1 MKKILNK
8 EVLSYVI
15 MFMSFFSICIFT
27 NIFTRDL
34 INVNSYGFYR
44 IRFHI
49 LWILFSFSWI
59 TLFLGI
65 LYLIPKKYKYNVFII
80 MNLIIDIVFFSQIC
94 YVQSLGKFMI
104 FSDLF
109 VAGEGLQY
117 VHSIFANMSI
127 GMILTIIFTLIC
139 MIIVKILNRKEETLE
154 EEKKPK
160 LVPILIFV
168 SLTLMFRVSAY
179 ISLGSNKGV
188 STWEENYNAKSIYFN
203 YTNPNASMF
212 ISGFYEYNVR
222 AVYKYFYNLLTLDKT
237 ALKNKI
243 DEYNN
248 IYGTELKDNDYTGIF
263 KGKNVIYV
271 MMESVDSWV
280 VDEETMPTLYKLKET
295 GLNFTNRYSPFFN
308 GGQTINSEFACN
320 TGLYAISDK
329 ETIYDKTNMDYPYS
343 IANMLKKNG
352 YKAASFHA
360 NTKTF
365 YSRGE
370 FHKRLGYNIHY
381 SALDMQKSGLL
392 DENINYFSDYN
403 FISDDYLFN
412 LMTDKEPFFSFLT
425 TYSGHLEYSVN
436 NKVYKAIKN
445 KKLDRK
451 KYSEEEYVYRTLVND
466 TDNAIKKLLESL
478 EKKKLLDKTVLVFVS
493 DHYVYGY
500 SDSNYVAMK
509 KNKINDRKEL
519 QNTPFIIWSK
529 DIKHKDID
537 TILDTAD
544 ILPTLLNMLDIKYDP
559 KNYIGDDVFSTSH
572 DNFVWF
578 SDGTFIKSSSTD
590 QSDESILTKVNY
602 NINKNRDIL
611 LTNYYGK

>member
-34 INVNSYGFYR
+34 INMNSYGFNHA
-44 IRFHI
+44 RFHI
-49 LWILFSFSWI
+49 LWMLFSFSWI
-59 TLFLGI
+59 SLFLGI

-80 MNLIIDIVFFSQIC
+80 MNLIIDMLFFSQIC

-127 GMILTIIFTLIC
+127 GMILTIIFTFIC

-160 LVPILIFV
+160 LVPILIFA
-168 SLTLMFRVSAY
+168 SLILVFRVSAY

-188 STWEENYNAKSIYFN
+188 SAWEENYNAKSIYLN
-203 YTNPNASMF
+203 YTSPNAAMF

-329 ETIYDKTNMDYPYS
+329 ETIYDKTDINYPYS

-381 SALDMQKSGLL
+381 SASDMQKSGLL
-392 DENINYFSDYN
+392 DENTNYFSDYN
-403 FISDDYLFN
+403 FISDDYLFS
-412 LMTDKEPFFSFLT
+412 LMTDKDPFFSFFT

-436 NKVYKAIKN
+436 NKVYKSIKN

-451 KYSEEEYVYRTLVND
+451 KYSEEEYVYRTLVTD

>member
-34 INVNSYGFYR
+34 INMNSYGFNHA
-44 IRFHI
+44 RFHI
-49 LWILFSFSWI
+49 LWMLFSFSWI
-59 TLFLGI
+59 SLFLGI

-80 MNLIIDIVFFSQIC
+80 MNLIIDMLFFSQIC

-127 GMILTIIFTLIC
+127 GMILTIIFTFIC

-160 LVPILIFV
+160 LVPILIFA
-168 SLTLMFRVSAY
+168 SLILVFRVSAY

-188 STWEENYNAKSIYFN
+188 SAWEENYNAKSIYLN
-203 YTNPNASMF
+203 YTSPNAAMF

-329 ETIYDKTNMDYPYS
+329 ETIYDKTDINYPYS

-381 SALDMQKSGLL
+381 SASDMQKSGLL
-392 DENINYFSDYN
+392 DENTNYFSDYN
-403 FISDDYLFN
+403 FISDDYLFS
-412 LMTDKEPFFSFLT
+412 LMTDKDPFFSFFT

-436 NKVYKAIKN
+436 NKVYKSIKN

>member
-34 INVNSYGFYR
+34 INVNSYGFNHA
-44 IRFHI
+44 RFHI
-49 LWILFSFSWI
+49 LWMLFSFSWI
-59 TLFLGI
+59 SLFLGI

-80 MNLIIDIVFFSQIC
+80 MNLIIDMLFFSQIC

-127 GMILTIIFTLIC
+127 GMILTIIFTFIC

-160 LVPILIFV
+160 LVPILIFA
-168 SLTLMFRVSAY
+168 SLILVFRVSAY

-188 STWEENYNAKSIYFN
+188 SAWEENYNAKSIYLN
-203 YTNPNASMF
+203 YTSPNAAMF

-329 ETIYDKTNMDYPYS
+329 ETIYDKTDINYPYS

-392 DENINYFSDYN
+392 DENTNYFSDYN

-412 LMTDKEPFFSFLT
+412 LMTDKDPFFSFFT

-436 NKVYKAIKN
+436 NKVYKSIKN

-500 SDSNYVAMK
+500 SDTNYVAMK

-578 SDGTFIKSSSTD
+578 SDGTFIKSASTD

>member
-34 INVNSYGFYR
+34 INMNSYGFNHA
-44 IRFHI
+44 RFHI
-49 LWILFSFSWI
+49 LWMLFSFSWI
-59 TLFLGI
+59 SLFLGI

-80 MNLIIDIVFFSQIC
+80 MNLIIDMLFFSQIC

-127 GMILTIIFTLIC
+127 GMILTIIFTFIC

-160 LVPILIFV
+160 LVPILIFA
-168 SLTLMFRVSAY
+168 SLILVFRVSAY

-188 STWEENYNAKSIYFN
+188 SAWEENYNAKSIYLN
-203 YTNPNASMF
+203 YTSPNAAMF

-329 ETIYDKTNMDYPYS
+329 ETIYDKTDIDYPYS

-381 SALDMQKSGLL
+381 SASDMQKSGLL
-392 DENINYFSDYN
+392 DENTNYFSDYN

-412 LMTDKEPFFSFLT
+412 LMTDKEPFFSFFT

-436 NKVYKAIKN
+436 NKVYKSIKN